1 MAKKLPMPEPPA
13 NAQKRMIEDRK
24 RAAQAAADKMAGGI
38 AGSGVFGLL
47 GNVASSLAETI
58 EKQANAQRAAAL
70 KAKPTPAPVNPIDQL
85 MQDFNSQYQSINV
98 TPTPIEQIRAMAE
111 QQVGAQFDPMMNML
125 RQQMNQKSKRAG
137 EGQSQAREMYGA
149 LSKDFLSQIPQLTQ
163 QFAAE
168 DAETNKRYDTAQQQ
182 LQQQYG
188 QQQQQQN
195 ALLQQLGI
203 QAAAPDA
210 SKRSMEDQAYF
221 QGQMETDQ
229 QQMLNAMRQQQTA
242 ARNYQQNLG
251 DTTRVAGEN
260 TAQDIGRQLSD
271 YLEQANT
278 QMGGLQAQR
287 GSALSS
293 LIQQMQGQAADRAAK
308 AEQQQFENLLNMS
321 RFQLDAAKAAQKA
334 SGSPMDMLFKG
345 TTGLSGAQNFLGQ
358 QYGGSPIKASGI
370 MEQLN
375 AVLANP
381 DVVRGKFQLSPGDEA
396 LGKAPTYSDVG
407 QEMMIDLLRKQMEQA
422 NQANPGRYETG
433 DINNAINALLA
444 YMGKLR

>member
-1 MAKKLPMPEPPA
+1 MGGPVPPGATTYHTKTVEAKQKAAKAAADKVAGGGIGSVFDFLGGLGTSIAETIERQA
-13 NAQKRMIEDRK
+13 NAQKA
-24 RAAQAAADKMAGGI
+24 AAQK
-38 AGSGVFGLL
+38 
-47 GNVASSLAETI
+47 ASPA
-58 EKQANAQRAAAL
+58 
-70 KAKPTPAPVNPIDQL
+70 PAPVNPIDRL

-98 TPTPIEQIRAMAE
+98 TPTPIEQLRAMAE
-111 QQVGAQFDPMMNML
+111 QQVGAQFDPMIAML
-125 RQQMNQKSKRAG
+125 KSQMGQKTERANRGAG
-137 EGQSQAREMYGA
+137 EAREMYGA
-149 LSKDFLSQIPQLTQ
+149 LSKDFLNQIPQMTQ

-168 DAETNKRYDTAQQQ
+168 DAETNRRYDSAQQQ
-182 LQQQYG
+182 LQQQYQG
-188 QQQQQQN
+188 QQQQQN
-195 ALLQQLGI
+195 ALLRQLGI

-210 SKRSMEDQAYF
+210 SQRSMEDQSYF

-229 QQMLNAMRQQQTA
+229 QQALNAMNQQQMA
-242 ARNYQQNLG
+242 AQNYQRNLG

-260 TAQDIGRQLSD
+260 TAQDIGRMLEE
-271 YLEQANT
+271 YLDQANQ

-293 LIQQMQGQAADRAAK
+293 LLQQMQTQSADRAAK
-308 AEQQQFENLLNMS
+308 EEQQQFENLLNMS
-321 RFQLDAAKAAQKA
+321 RFQLDAAKAAQQA
-334 SGSPMDMLFKG
+334 SGSPQDMLFKG

-358 QYGGSPIKASGI
+358 QYQSSPIKASGI

-381 DVVRGKFQLSPGDEA
+381 DVVRGKFELSPGDPA

-407 QEMMIDLLRKQMEQA
+407 QEMMMDLLRSQMEKA
-422 NQANPGRYETG
+422 NQQEPGRYQSG